1 MTLTELLLIRG
12 GWTPAELRL
21 PDDVHDPAAPRGVPA
36 KGKIGNTWGP
46 GGQFSS
52 CNGANEYYRLKA
64 RRKAQAERQ
73 AEAQR
78 ARPRPTQTDG
88 QAEAQRASERDMV
101 RAAER
106 ERDARRMRE
115 LDAAIA
121 AEGGW

>member
-1 MTLTELLLIRG
+1 LWPLTER
-12 GWTPAELRL
+12 
-21 PDDVHDPAAPRGVPA
+21 
-36 KGKIGNTWGP
+36 
-46 GGQFSS
+46 
-52 CNGANEYYRLKA
+52 
-64 RRKAQAERQ
+64 
-73 AEAQR
+73 
-78 ARPRPTQTDG
+78 